1 MLGWFRKKDPLDP
14 AIQLKKLALLGFR
27 PRPEIG
33 ERELVKFRKEAYM
46 EKPYLLLL
54 IALGSTAGDG
64 RPASARIWHV
74 HRDSIRQAED
84 YVHALMRLA
93 EVAEASGA
101 ELPVAEAQAHSSG
114 EKVLLRFRLDAQ
126 TCEWELSGSPNAL
139 DPALLLRAAD
149 KLQESGGPRQFAY
162 AALGGP
168 DALIVCLAP
177 GELDAL
183 NRLTGLGFT
192 WLSGSGFRF
201 LSQ

>member
-14 AIQLKKLALLGFR
+14 AVQLKKLALLGFR

-33 ERELVKFRKEAYM
+33 ERELVKFRKEVYM

-54 IALGSTAGDG
+54 IALGGTAGDG
-64 RPASARIWHV
+64 GPISERIWHV
-74 HRDSIRQAED
+74 HRDSIRQAGD

-93 EVAEASGA
+93 GVAEASGA
-101 ELPVAEAQAHSSG
+101 ALPVADAQALPSG
-114 EKVLLRFRLDAQ
+114 QNVLLRFRLDARI
-126 TCEWELSGSPNAL
+126 CEWELSGSPNAL
-139 DPALLLRAAD
+139 DPELLLRTAD
-149 KLQESGGPRQFAY
+149 ILQESAGPRHFAY

-168 DALIVCLAP
+168 DALIVCLDP

-192 WLSGSGFRF
+192 WLAGSGFRF
-201 LSQ
+201 

>member
-14 AIQLKKLALLGFR
+14 AVQLKKLALLGFR

-64 RPASARIWHV
+64 GPISERIWHV
-74 HRDSIRQAED
+74 HRDSIRQPHD

-93 EVAEASGA
+93 GIAEASGA
-101 ELPVAEAQAHSSG
+101 VFPVADAQALPTG
-114 EKVLLRFRLDAQ
+114 VNVLLRFRLDAQ
-126 TCEWELSGSPNAL
+126 TCEWELSNTTNAL
-139 DPALLLRAAD
+139 DPELLHRTADLLRE
-149 KLQESGGPRQFAY
+149 LGGPRHFAY

-168 DALIVCLAP
+168 DALIVCLDP

-192 WLSGSGFRF
+192 WLAGSGFRF
-201 LSQ
+201 

>member
-14 AIQLKKLALLGFR
+14 AVQLKKLALLGFR
-27 PRPEIG
+27 PRPEIR

-54 IALGSTAGDG
+54 IALGGTAGDG
-64 RPASARIWHV
+64 KPMSERVWHV
-74 HRDSIRQAED
+74 HRDSIRQAGD

-93 EVAEASGA
+93 GVAEASRA
-101 ELPVAEAQAHSSG
+101 VLPVADAQVLPSG
-114 EKVLLRFRLDAQ
+114 QNVLLRFRLGAQ
-126 TCEWELSGSPNAL
+126 TCEWELSGSPNTL
-139 DPALLLRAAD
+139 DPELLLRSAD
-149 KLQESGGPRQFAY
+149 TLRKSGGLHQFAY

-168 DALIVCLAP
+168 DALIVCVNP

-192 WLSGSGFRF
+192 WLAGSGFRF
-201 LSQ
+201 

>member
-27 PRPEIG
+27 PRPETG

-54 IALGSTAGDG
+54 IALGGTAGDG
-64 RPASARIWHV
+64 KPMSERIWHV
-74 HRDSIRQAED
+74 HRDSIRQTED
-84 YVHALMRLA
+84 YVHAFMRLA
-93 EVAEASGA
+93 GVAEASGA
-101 ELPVAEAQAHSSG
+101 VLPVDDVQALPSG
-114 EKVLLRFRLDAQ
+114 ENVLLRFRLDAQ

-139 DPALLLRAAD
+139 DPELMLRTAD
-149 KLQESGGPRQFAY
+149 KLRESGGPRQFAY

-168 DALIVCLAP
+168 DALIVCVDP

-201 LSQ
+201 

>member
-14 AIQLKKLALLGFR
+14 ALQLKKLALLGFR

-64 RPASARIWHV
+64 RPVSERIWHV

-93 EVAEASGA
+93 GVAEASGVL
-101 ELPVAEAQAHSSG
+101 LPVADAQVLPSG
-114 EKVLLRFRLDAQ
+114 EKVLLRFSLDAQ
-126 TCEWELSGSPNAL
+126 ICEWELLQSGNKL

-149 KLQESGGPRQFAY
+149 KLRESGSPRQFAY

-168 DALIVCLAP
+168 DALIVCLNP

-192 WLSGSGFRF
+192 WLAGSGFRF
-201 LSQ
+201 